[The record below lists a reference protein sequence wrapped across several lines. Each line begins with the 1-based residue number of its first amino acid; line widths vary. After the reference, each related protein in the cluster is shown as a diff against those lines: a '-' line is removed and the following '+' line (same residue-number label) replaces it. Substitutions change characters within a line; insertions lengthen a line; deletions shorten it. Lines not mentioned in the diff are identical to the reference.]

1 MEPLFCNND
10 KIMFYK
16 YLDKSNIYF
25 EYGSGGSTYQASI
38 RDNIKLIYSV
48 ESDLNWYNKLNQ
60 LLVDKNKVN
69 LIYNDMCA
77 EPNNWGRPGKNS
89 TSDQLKNYS
98 NQFLFLPKYVQKK
111 INLIL
116 IDGRFR
122 VACCMKLINLIS
134 NNCFIAFDD
143 FLNRPQYHI
152 ILDYFNI
159 IEQTQD
165 NQMVILKKKPNK
177 QYIKLFKK
185 SNSQKTRLTKKEDI
199 ILIDREL
206 IDKYELIYE

>member
-1 MEPLFCNND
+1 MEPHFSNND

-60 LLVDKNKVN
+60 LLINNNKVN
-69 LIYNDMCA
+69 LIYNDLFVGM
-77 EPNNWGRPGKNS
+77 NKWGNPGKDC
-89 TSDQLKNYS
+89 TYDQLKSYS
-98 NQFLFLPKYVQKK
+98 NQFIFLPKDVQQS
-111 INLIL
+111 IDLIL

-122 VACCMKLINLIS
+122 VACCIKLINLIS
-134 NNCFIAFDD
+134 SNCFIVFDD

-152 ILDYFNI
+152 ILNYFDI
-159 IEQTQD
+159 IEKTED
-165 NQMVILKKKPNK
+165 NRMVILKKKPKK

-185 SNSQKTRLTKKEDI
+185 SNSQKIELKKKEDI
-199 ILIDREL
+199 IFINKEI